1 MINFDEYSKRIY
13 LTGAAPNDS
22 VQIYL
27 LTNQSI
33 NLPPKK
39 LKSEVKNTRTLA

>member
-27 LTNQSI
+27 LTYLLISQLTCLQRN
-33 NLPPKK
+33 
-39 LKSEVKNTRTLA
+39 